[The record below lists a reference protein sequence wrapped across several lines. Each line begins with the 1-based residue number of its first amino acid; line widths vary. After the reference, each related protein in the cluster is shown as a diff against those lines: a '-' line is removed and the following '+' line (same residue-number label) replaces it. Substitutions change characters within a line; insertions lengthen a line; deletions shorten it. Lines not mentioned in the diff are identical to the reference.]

1 MVKRRLTPETV
12 ELECQE
18 VLAYSEE
25 VSQKLLSSSL
35 RTDRLID
42 ELVTK
47 KTSFNVEGK
56 LDSIE
61 LRKRLHS
68 VYETR
73 QIENTKEKMAMPK
86 LKKDQKCDEAAEI
99 IERFNSAQSFNDFL
113 DRVNRQVQD

>member
-86 LKKDQKCDEAAEI
+86 LKKD
-99 IERFNSAQSFNDFL
+99 
-113 DRVNRQVQD
+113 